1 MTIRKARQTDLDDI
15 LSLLGMVDL
24 PGEGVSEN
32 LENFFV
38 CMHDRTIIGCI
49 GLRIRGKSGL
59 MRSLAVSPE
68 HRGKGIGNALIRK
81 IFSYAKD
88 NKISDLYLLTTTAE
102 EYYARYGFARIQRDA
117 VDPHML
123 DAPEFK
129 SVCAQAA
136 VCMKKGL

>member
-1 MTIRKARQTDLDDI
+1 MVIRKARQMDLDDI

-24 PGEGVSEN
+24 PGDGVSEN
-32 LENFFV
+32 LKNFFV
-38 CMHDRTIIGCI
+38 STYGKTVIGCI
-49 GLRIRGKSGL
+49 GLRICGKSGL
-59 MRSLAVSPE
+59 MRSLAVRPE
-68 HRGKGIGNALIRK
+68 HRGKGIGKALIRR

-88 NKISDLYLLTTTAE
+88 KKIFDLYLLTTTAE
-102 EYYARYGFARIQRDA
+102 EYYVKYGFARIQRDA
-117 VDPHML
+117 VDPQML